1 MTSLKGKAATVTDA
15 VISRRSL
22 RAFLSD
28 EVSIDLL
35 EDIFTKATRAPSG
48 TNAQPWQVHLLLGES
63 LAAVSASVVD
73 AYEKDV
79 PYDEEKPY
87 YPDKFFEPY
96 LSRRRKVGWDLYGLL
111 GLEKTDKAGM
121 KAQHQRNFEFF
132 GAPAAAV
139 FTIHRDLNIGSWL
152 DYGMYL
158 QSVMLL
164 AREAGLHTC
173 PQAAFCGYH
182 KSIREVLP
190 LDESEIVVCG
200 MSIGYAD
207 FDAVE
212 NSLLTERAG
221 FSEFC
226 TVHR

>member
-121 KAQHQRNFEFF
+121 KAQHRRNFEFF

-226 TVHR
+226 TVHW